1 MEQVGKQGERKKS
14 GLRLATSA
22 GPTASQEPA
31 QLHHAASA
39 GPMRWRVH
47 QRDQDSGGPCPQGT
61 ALNHIGSR
69 SPRALQMQLTR
80 SACLQKF
87 PLKHYFF
94 QCHQRIAVDNSAVQ
108 REIVDKL
115 SGVWIPL
122 RPGHRNGASTYTHNV
137 ESRPSSTISCGYR
150 AHAANK
156 KYNPMKDI
164 YKKILSVLMPSHWT
178 MCGNSDPDQTA
189 DISTKLS
196 TEIEASY

>member
-1 MEQVGKQGERKKS
+1 M
-14 GLRLATSA
+14 LA
-22 GPTASQEPA
+22 E
-31 QLHHAASA
+31 
-39 GPMRWRVH
+39 V
-47 QRDQDSGGPCPQGT
+47 
-61 ALNHIGSR
+61 
-69 SPRALQMQLTR
+69 
-80 SACLQKF
+80 

-94 QCHQRIAVDNSAVQ
+94 QCHQRIAVDNSAVL
-108 REIVDKL
+108 REIVDKR

-122 RPGHRNGASTYTHNV
+122 RPRHRNGASTYTHNV

-164 YKKILSVLMPSHWT
+164 YKKILSALMPSHWT
-178 MCGNSDPDQTA
+178 MCDNSDPDQTA